1 MGKIFNGLRVETVNT
16 TGLRNLKH
24 RICHTEAVVVMCQ
37 ETKVPLESVPEARA
51 ALRRLG
57 WRAAFSPAMRG
68 PAGGLSGGVCICARA
83 WLDFWPHE
91 VESLVQGRLVQA
103 WLNSRKFGRV
113 ALYSTYLV
121 SGQGTNEPNEEIVAV
136 LLDAA
141 AAHGLPFLA
150 GGDWQSCPSGLADL
164 ISANPKVDVWAPEEH
179 TFKCSTGE
187 STLDY
192 FLADARLA
200 PALSGLEVIH
210 SALVPQH
217 RPVHMII
224 STGVGSTLVKV
235 AARQPKLPADRQQG
249 PQQQP
254 PEAWGDVRAA
264 VAAARGPQL
273 CTDEGRKAL
282 VGKHGLRDNV
292 HWTLRGRLRGKL
304 FESNWAACAQSPSRT
319 WSSWGTPRARCWSR
333 SARRSTPKPRPS
345 RGQARKPGGPMTGCA
360 TSPGR
365 YVRAQKGG

>member
-150 GGDWQSCPSGLADL
+150 GGDWQSCPSDLADL
-164 ISANPKVDVWAPEEH
+164 ISANPRVDVWAPEEH

-200 PALSGLEVIH
+200 PALSGLEVVH

-217 RPVHMII
+217 KPVQMII

-264 VAAARGPQL
+264 VAAARGPQQ

-282 VGKHGLRDNV
+282 VGEARVAGQRALD
-292 HWTLRGRLRGKL
+292 
-304 FESNWAACAQSPSRT
+304 AAWEA
-319 WSSWGTPRARCWSR
+319 
-333 SARRSTPKPRPS
+333 
-345 RGQARKPGGPMTGCA
+345 ARKALRVELSSMCTIP
-360 TSPGR
+360 
-365 YVRAQKGG
+365 